1 MDVEE
6 PHITNWADRE
16 PDVFIARR
24 GTDGG
29 RPAGDR
35 RQGER
40 RQGER
45 RHGERRV
52 SGTQDSGPA
61 TEATELPDLRASAGS
76 DAGGR

>member
-40 RQGER
+40 R
-45 RHGERRV
+45 V